1 MELAFQMNQPP
12 HRATSATSEP
22 APSSI
27 ILEVVLP
34 SLAVAL
40 GSGGGPLDVCGVVFG
55 DVDGPDPSADR
66 LDAAV
71 DSVVVVEGT
80 HNPRTLLAGF
90 QSSESAFRT
99 KSTGK
104 SFPDIA
110 NDLRTD
116 ADTGPCSL
124 SPLL

>member
-1 MELAFQMNQPP
+1 MELEFHMNQPP

-22 APSSI
+22 APSNI
-27 ILEVVLP
+27 ILGAVLP
-34 SLAVAL
+34 RLGVAL
-40 GSGGGPLDVCGVVFG
+40 GSGGGPLDLFGAVLG
-55 DVDGPDPSADR
+55 DVATPDTGADR
-66 LDAAV
+66 LDDGD
-71 DSVVVVEGT
+71 DSVVVFEGT

-99 KSTGK
+99 RSTGK

-110 NDLRTD
+110 NDFRTD
-116 ADTGPCSL
+116 ADTGPCCL